1 MRRYRPGRS
10 MLFRVPVSEFRLRYN
25 IAVPS
30 YFVGEGGPRHQAFY
44 YWSALPES

>member
-1 MRRYRPGRS
+1 